1 MDSLRNPTPA
11 ESRGAEPEGPNDL
24 SALSWV
30 HDELRRSIELALK
43 ALRRHAR
50 ELDVGAGPDDGLAD
64 PAQLQAARQH
74 LHHGVGALELTGL
87 PAGASVLRAC
97 EAAVQRFV
105 GKPRLFDAQAAQTL
119 ERALFALLDYLERV
133 LAAKAVSPLSMFPQ
147 YQAVQQL
154 AGAERVH
161 PADLWDFEWRWMA
174 LPDDA
179 QAQPRAPDAAARSAV
194 ESKMLALMRGASA
207 AAATQMIDIF
217 AGLGAGA
224 SDERAATLWK
234 LAAAMFEAQ
243 SQGLLKPDV
252 FSTRV
257 VSRLLAVLRSFERGA
272 AEVPELLARDLLFF
286 CAQADGPGD
295 AGSAPRLAA
304 VRQAYGLERH
314 VGTDYQSSPL
324 GRFDPAL
331 IAQALKRVAAAKESW
346 SGVAAGEM
354 HRLHGLGEQFTLVGE
369 SLKRVF
375 PFGEAL
381 AEALHQAAAQAQQSA
396 AAPSAALA
404 MEVATCLL
412 YVEACLEDG
421 DFDHPELGARSQRLA
436 ERMAAVREGAPS
448 QPLEGW
454 MEDLYRRVSDH
465 QTMGSVVRELRAS
478 LSEAERQ
485 VDLFFR
491 NPADSTV
498 LIPVPQQ
505 LAAMRGVL
513 SVLGMDHAVAALLRM
528 RDELDGLTSTEIDV
542 ARVAQAGVFD
552 RFANNLG
559 ALGFLI
565 DMLAVQPG
573 LAKTLFVYDEPSGSL
588 SPVMGR
594 SGRAPVVIGE
604 PVAIPAEQLLSP
616 LAAGPGADARVPVA
630 LVDETDSDPEMREV
644 FLEEAREVFDSA
656 RQACADL
663 AKASDDLQGITL
675 VRRAFHT
682 LKGSARMV
690 GLAEFADAAW
700 ACEQLYNTL
709 LSEQRP
715 ASVPLLEFTGWAIEQ
730 LGSWVDDIAASSDT
744 PHSAAR
750 IREAARQ
757 LEAAARPAAAEVA
770 PSVAEFPDLG
780 MGALEAAEF
789 DLELAELTPHPAEV
803 PDLDLELELSE
814 VDVASPMVV
823 LACDPVA
830 QPVFD
835 LDLSVPAGEV
845 PASASIE
852 TPQPPDGLGLL
863 DFGSMFAPL
872 GIEATRPVPIDDET
886 AVSAVPPGPARALPP
901 ELFDLD
907 LDLGAAAPDAT
918 QPVETEAAQTQ
929 PDEPDEEP
937 APSDDEEFKRVGP
950 LRISLALF
958 NIYLNEADELSR
970 LLVTEIA
977 EWAFDLEQPVGETAV
992 ALAHSLA
999 GSSATVGFAE
1009 LSELARTLEH
1019 ALERNRALGAATS
1032 LEAELFRDA
1041 ADEIRSLLHQF
1052 AAGFLK
1058 SPSDELLERLSAHEL
1073 TSAQRLESVVA
1084 ELDAGALLDSGAV
1097 PLDVATHEIE
1107 LPPVEEPA
1115 ATSAAAQPSE
1125 TDDDIDAIDALQPEL
1140 FAIFEEEA
1148 EELFAR
1154 LASRLQDWSRSP
1166 GDAQH
1171 GAGAMRDLHTLKGAA
1186 RLAGAMRLGEMLH
1199 RLESRIENLTSVLA
1213 EAVVSSDDIEPLL
1226 ARCDNLRQVFEAL
1239 RQSVVAEVAEPAPR
1253 AVEPVALRADA
1264 VEAEP
1269 LATAA
1274 ATDGHAHDI
1283 AVGVA
1288 EARREPALVAN
1299 DIDWSRFHATATPD
1313 EVPAVAVHAASS
1325 SAVRVRAPLL
1335 DRLVNQAGE
1344 VSITRSRIASDV
1356 NQMKDSLADLSDNLE
1371 RLRGQLHDIEIQAE
1385 TQISSRM
1392 EAARSASEEFDPLEF
1407 DRYTRLQEL
1416 TRMLAESVNDVAT
1429 VQRTLQKSLQST
1441 EDGLAAQGRL
1451 TRELQDDLL
1460 RTRMVEFEGLSERL
1474 QRVVRQAAKE
1484 TGKQVRL
1491 DIEGGSIEIDR
1502 GVLDR
1507 MTGAFEHL
1515 LRNSVT
1521 HGIEAPSAR
1530 IAAGK
1535 DATGSVVI
1543 AVSQSGNEV
1552 SVEVRDDGRGL
1563 DLVRIREKAQAGGLI
1578 AAGHTPDVR
1587 ELSKLIFRPGFST
1600 ADKVTELAGR
1610 GVGLDVVRSE
1620 VDAIGGRIETTTTAG
1635 RGTDFKLL
1643 LPLTTAVTQV
1653 VMVRCG
1659 ELKVGVPST
1668 LVDTVRRV
1676 PSDEVA
1682 AAARSGRFTVD
1693 HEVLPFFW
1701 LGALLQTS
1709 ACSTEVAA
1717 RASQVLI
1724 VRSASQRIAVH
1735 VDDVIGNQEVVVKN
1749 LGPQL
1754 SRMPGL
1760 AGMTLLAGGD
1770 VALIYTPVALA
1781 ALYGEA
1787 ARSATQAASAD
1798 GATQAAVVE
1807 QPLAPLVL
1815 VVDDSLTVRRVTER
1829 MLLREGYRVT
1839 LAKDGIDALERLAH
1853 ERPAIVL
1860 SDIEMP
1866 RMDGF
1871 DLVRNLRADPRL
1883 HDLPVIMITSRIAQK
1898 HRDHAA
1904 QLGVNHYLGKPYSE
1918 DDLLALIA
1926 RCTGSPIAAAGA

>member
-1 MDSLRNPTPA
+1 MDSLRNPSSA
-11 ESRGAEPEGPNDL
+11 SGRGAEPESPSDL

-43 ALRRHAR
+43 AVRRHAR
-50 ELDVGAGPDDGLAD
+50 ELEVSGGPDDGLVD

-97 EAAVQRFV
+97 EAAVQRFG

-133 LAAKAVSPLSMFPQ
+133 LAGKVVSPLSMFPQ

-154 AGAERVH
+154 AAADRVH
-161 PADLWDFEWRWMA
+161 PADLWDFEWRWVA
-174 LPDDA
+174 VPVDA
-179 QAQPRAPDAAARSAV
+179 RAQPRVPDAATRSAV
-194 ESKMLALMRGASA
+194 EGKMLALMRGSSA

-224 SDERAATLWK
+224 SDARAATLWK

-257 VSRLLAVLRSFERGA
+257 VSRLLALLRSFERGGVD
-272 AEVPELLARDLLFF
+272 VPDLLARDLLFF
-286 CAQADGPGD
+286 CAQADRPGE
-295 AGSAPRLAA
+295 GGRAPRLAA
-304 VRQAYGLERH
+304 VRLAYGLEHH
-314 VGTDYQSSPL
+314 VAADHQTSSL

-346 SGVAAGEM
+346 SEVAAGEM
-354 HRLHGLGEQFTLVGE
+354 HRLHGLGEQFSLVGE
-369 SLKRVF
+369 SLKRLF
-375 PFGEAL
+375 PFGDAL
-381 AEALHQAAAQAQQSA
+381 SGALHQAAGQAQQSGA
-396 AAPSAALA
+396 PPSAALA
-404 MEVATCLL
+404 MEVATSLL

-421 DFDHPELGARSQRLA
+421 DFDHPELGARAQRLS
-436 ERMAAVREGAPS
+436 ERMADVREGASS

-454 MEDLYRRVSDH
+454 MEDLYRRVSDR

-485 VDLFFR
+485 IDLFFR
-491 NPADSTV
+491 NPGDSRV

-542 ARVAQAGVFD
+542 SRVSQAGVFD
-552 RFANNLG
+552 RLASNLG

-565 DMLAVQPG
+565 DMLAVQPA
-573 LAKTLFVYDEPSGSL
+573 LAKTLFVYDADAGTL

-594 SGRAPVVIGE
+594 SGRAPVRLGE
-604 PVAIPAEQLLSP
+604 PAPSPQVPASAELPASD
-616 LAAGPGADARVPVA
+616 AARAPAAHSAP
-630 LVDETDSDPEMREV
+630 VDEAVDPEMREV
-644 FLEEAREVFDSA
+644 FLEEAREVLDNA
-656 RQACADL
+656 REACADL
-663 AKASDDLQGITL
+663 AHTTDDLQRITL

-690 GLAEFADAAW
+690 GLGEFAEAAW
-700 ACEQLYNTL
+700 ACEQPFNTL
-709 LSEQRP
+709 LSEQR
-715 ASVPLLEFTGWAIEQ
+715 AADAPLLEFTGWSLEQ
-730 LGSWVDDIAASSDT
+730 LGSWVDDIAASRDT
-744 PHSAAR
+744 LHSAER
-750 IREAARQ
+750 IREAAR
-757 LEAAARPAAAEVA
+757 LLHAPAAVAAAQPTPSAAE
-770 PSVAEFPDLG
+770 PPEF
-780 MGALEAAEF
+780 E
-789 DLELAELTPHPAEV
+789 PA
-803 PDLDLELELSE
+803 
-814 VDVASPMVV
+814 
-823 LACDPVA
+823 
-830 QPVFD
+830 FD
-835 LDLSVPAGEV
+835 LDLSV
-845 PASASIE
+845 SADEAQESAAAADAQTAPI
-852 TPQPPDGLGLL
+852 DLDLA
-863 DFGSMFAPL
+863 DFGSMFGPL
-872 GIEATRPVPIDDET
+872 GIEATRPMSFADE
-886 AVSAVPPGPARALPP
+886 AARHASLPEPAATPDVDLSDL
-901 ELFDLD
+901 ELD
-907 LDLGAAAPDAT
+907 LDLGMSATGATPALAAPAGVEPA
-918 QPVETEAAQTQ
+918 QPADEAAGAL
-929 PDEPDEEP
+929 PMS
-937 APSDDEEFKRVGP
+937 PSDEEFRLIGP
-950 LRISLALF
+950 LRIHIALF
-958 NIYLNEADELSR
+958 NIYLNEADEWSR
-970 LLVTEIA
+970 QLGTELA
-977 EWAFDLEQPVGETAV
+977 EWAHDLERPVGETAV

-1009 LSELARTLEH
+1009 LSQLARTLEH
-1019 ALERNRALGAATS
+1019 ALDRSCAVGAGTPHEAALFG
-1032 LEAELFRDA
+1032 DA

-1058 SPSDELLERLSAHEL
+1058 SPSDELLERLSEHEL

-1084 ELDAGALLDSGAV
+1084 ELDASTFMDSGAV
-1097 PLDVATHEIE
+1097 PLDLAPDE
-1107 LPPVEEPA
+1107 LEVPA
-1115 ATSAAAQPSE
+1115 AEEASDSE
-1125 TDDDIDAIDALQPEL
+1125 PTVEPVVETAPVAEAEDDIDAVDALQPEL
-1140 FAIFEEEA
+1140 FPIFEEEA
-1148 EELFAR
+1148 EELFGK
-1154 LASRLQDWSRSP
+1154 LANRLQDWSRSP
-1166 GDAQH
+1166 DDAQH

-1199 RLESRIENLTSVLA
+1199 RLESRIESLTSVLA
-1213 EAVVSSDDIEPLL
+1213 ETPVSSRDIEPLL
-1226 ARCDNLRQVFEAL
+1226 ARCDTLQQVFEAL
-1239 RQSVVAEVAEPAPR
+1239 RHTVAAEAAATQLDVAEPEPIAAPAAR
-1253 AVEPVALRADA
+1253 QPS
-1264 VEAEP
+1264 
-1269 LATAA
+1269 AA
-1274 ATDGHAHDI
+1274 AH
-1283 AVGVA
+1283 GVA
-1288 EARREPALVAN
+1288 EATAEPALADD
-1299 DIDWSRFHATATPD
+1299 DIDWSLFHATAAPD
-1313 EVPAVAVHAASS
+1313 EVPAVAAHAAPT

-1356 NQMKDSLADLSDNLE
+1356 GHMKDSLADLSENLD
-1371 RLRGQLHDIEIQAE
+1371 RLRGQLHDIEMQAE

-1392 EAARSASEEFDPLEF
+1392 EAAKSASEEFDPLEF

-1416 TRMLAESVNDVAT
+1416 TRMMAESVNDVAT

-1441 EDGLAAQGRL
+1441 EDELAAQGRL

-1474 QRVVRQAAKE
+1474 RRVVRQAAKE

-1521 HGIEAPSAR
+1521 HGIESPALR
-1530 IAAGK
+1530 VAAGK

-1552 SVEVRDDGRGL
+1552 NVEVRDDGRGL
-1563 DLVRIREKAQAGGLI
+1563 DLSRIREKARAGGLI
-1578 AAGHTPDVR
+1578 AAGHAPSDG
-1587 ELSKLIFRPGFST
+1587 ELANLIFRPGFST

-1620 VDAIGGRIETTTTAG
+1620 VDAIGGRIETATSAG
-1635 RGTDFKLL
+1635 RGTEFKLS

-1676 PSDEVA
+1676 PAAEVA
-1682 AAARSGRFTVD
+1682 VAARSGRFSLD
-1693 HEVLPFFW
+1693 SEDLPFFR

-1709 ACSTEVAA
+1709 ACSTEVAT

-1724 VRSASQRIAVH
+1724 VRSASQRMAVH
-1735 VDDVIGNQEVVVKN
+1735 VDDVLGNQEVVVKN

-1760 AGMTLLAGGD
+1760 AGMTLLAAGD
-1770 VALIYTPVALA
+1770 VALIYNPVALA
-1781 ALYGEA
+1781 ALYGAA
-1787 ARSATQAASAD
+1787 ARSATQAASAE
-1798 GATQAAVVE
+1798 GASQAAVIE
-1807 QPLAPLVL
+1807 PPLAPLVL

-1829 MLLREGYRVT
+1829 MLLRKGYRVT
-1839 LAKDGIDALERLAH
+1839 LAKDGLDAMERLAQ
-1853 ERPAIVL
+1853 EKPAIVL

-1871 DLVRNLRADPRL
+1871 DLVRNLRADPLL

-1898 HRDHAA
+1898 HREHAA

-1918 DDLLALIA
+1918 EDLLALISQ
-1926 RCTGSPIAAAGA
+1926 CTGHLIEAHGT

>member
-1 MDSLRNPTPA
+1 MDSLRNPPPA
-11 ESRGAEPEGPNDL
+11 ESRGAEPEGPSDL

-50 ELDVGAGPDDGLAD
+50 ELDAGAGPDDGLVD

-133 LAAKAVSPLSMFPQ
+133 LAVKAVSPLSMFPQ

-179 QAQPRAPDAAARSAV
+179 QAQPREPDATARSAV
-194 ESKMLALMRGASA
+194 ESKMLALMRGAAA

-369 SLKRVF
+369 SLKRLF
-375 PFGEAL
+375 PFGDAL
-381 AEALHQAAAQAQQSA
+381 AEALHLAAAQAQQSG

-421 DFDHPELGARSQRLA
+421 DFDHPELGARAQRLS
-436 ERMAAVREGAPS
+436 ERMAAVREGAPP

-454 MEDLYRRVSDH
+454 MEDLYRRVSDR

-528 RDELDGLTSTEIDV
+528 RDELDGLISTEIDI

-565 DMLAVQPG
+565 DMLAVQPA

-594 SGRAPVVIGE
+594 SGRTPVVLGAPVAPAA
-604 PVAIPAEQLLSP
+604 PVQSP
-616 LAAGPGADARVPVA
+616 LGDARALAAAGPPTVPV
-630 LVDETDSDPEMREV
+630 DEAASDPEMREV

-656 RQACADL
+656 RQACVDL
-663 AKASDDLQGITL
+663 AHASDDLQGITL

-700 ACEQLYNTL
+700 ACEQLFNTL

-715 ASVPLLEFTGWAIEQ
+715 AGAPLLEFTGWALEQ
-730 LGSWVDDIAASSDT
+730 LGCWVDDIAASRDT

-757 LEAAARPAAAEVA
+757 LEAAARPAVAEVA
-770 PSVAEFPDLG
+770 PSLDEFPDLG
-780 MGALEAAEF
+780 MDALEAAEL
-789 DLELAELTPHPAEV
+789 DLELTELVPHLAEV
-803 PDLDLELELSE
+803 PDLDLELSE
-814 VDVASPMVV
+814 VDAASPTAV
-823 LACDPVA
+823 LASDPVA

-835 LDLSVPAGEV
+835 LDLSVPAGEL
-845 PASASIE
+845 PASAPIE

-863 DFGSMFAPL
+863 DFGSMFGPL
-872 GIEATRPVPIDDET
+872 GIEATRPMPPGDE
-886 AVSAVPPGPARALPP
+886 AAGSAVPSAPDAGAPP
-901 ELFDLD
+901 DLFDLD
-907 LDLGAAAPDAT
+907 LDLDLDAPVAT
-918 QPVETEAAQTQ
+918 QPFETEAAQPQ
-929 PDEPDEEP
+929 PDGPDEEP

-1009 LSELARTLEH
+1009 LSELARALEH
-1019 ALERNRALGAATS
+1019 ALERNRALGAATP

-1058 SPSDELLERLSAHEL
+1058 SPPEELLVRLSEHEL

-1084 ELDAGALLDSGAV
+1084 ELDAGALLDSGAI
-1097 PLDVATHEIE
+1097 PLDVASHQ
-1107 LPPVEEPA
+1107 PEETVDEERVAAGAAEPRPA
-1115 ATSAAAQPSE
+1115 E

-1148 EELFAR
+1148 EELFGR

-1166 GDAQH
+1166 EDARH
-1171 GAGAMRDLHTLKGAA
+1171 AAGAMRDLHTLKGAA

-1213 EAVVSSDDIEPLL
+1213 ESAVSSDDIEPLL
-1226 ARCDNLRQVFEAL
+1226 TRCDTLRQVFEAL
-1239 RQSVVAEVAEPAPR
+1239 RQSVLAEVAEPAPR
-1253 AVEPVALRADA
+1253 AVESVALRADA

-1274 ATDGHAHDI
+1274 ATDAHDV
-1283 AVGVA
+1283 AGAMVGA
-1288 EARREPALVAN
+1288 GREPAPVAI
-1299 DIDWSRFHATATPD
+1299 DIDWSRFGATAQSD
-1313 EVPAVAVHAASS
+1313 EVPAVAAHAASL

-1356 NQMKDSLADLSDNLE
+1356 NQMKDSLVDLSDNLE

-1474 QRVVRQAAKE
+1474 HRVVRQAAKE

-1521 HGIEAPSAR
+1521 HGIEAPSVR
-1530 IAAGK
+1530 VAAGK
-1535 DATGSVVI
+1535 DATGSVVV

-1563 DLVRIREKAQAGGLI
+1563 DLVRILEKAQAGGLI

-1620 VDAIGGRIETTTTAG
+1620 VDAIGGRIETATAAG
-1635 RGTDFKLL
+1635 QGTDFKLL

-1682 AAARSGRFTVD
+1682 VAARSGRFTVD

-1770 VALIYTPVALA
+1770 VALIYNPVALA

-1839 LAKDGIDALERLAH
+1839 LAKDGIDALERLAQ

-1918 DDLLALIA
+1918 EDLLALIA
-1926 RCTGSPIAAAGA
+1926 RCTGRPIAASGA